1 MGATNDKNAYGNL
14 AMTPFVSA
22 TRTAPEPGT

>member
-1 MGATNDKNAYGNL
+1 MGATNDKNASGNL

-22 TRTAPEPGT
+22 TRTAPESGT